1 MVRDEV
7 DVVAAMV
14 EHHLAQGVDL
24 LVVTDNASVD
34 GTTEVLEAYAA
45 TGRVELHHDPEHRK
59 QQRDVVT
66 RMARRARTV
75 HRADWVLNL
84 DADEF
89 VLARD
94 EALTVRGAL
103 ESTPLHLNAFTVDVV
118 NLIGPGAEAGAG
130 FTRLQWRD
138 HRPDD
143 LLAERELHAHPTP
156 NAVHR
161 GEVDVVVQQGNHVT
175 SMVSNGQPDAAV
187 ALEVLHLPWRSWS
200 QFERKVVNAGRGYEA
215 SPDLRPSPRHHGMR
229 DYRLWQE
236 GRLRATYDAR
246 CPTADE
252 IEAWS
257 EQGWVHLDTRLRD
270 SLTALQE
277 RALRPELLADC
288 LAGG

>member
-14 EHHLAQGVDL
+14 EHHLDQGVDL

-34 GTTEVLEAYAA
+34 GTTEVLEEYAA
-45 TGRVELHHDPEHRK
+45 TGRVELHHDPVHRK

-66 RMARRARTV
+66 RMARRARTE

-94 EALTVRGAL
+94 PELTVRAAL
-103 ESTPLHLNAFTVDVV
+103 EATPLHLNAFTVDVV
-118 NLIGPGAEAGAG
+118 NMIGPGADSGAG
-130 FTRLQWRD
+130 LHRLTWRD
-138 HRPDD
+138 RRPDH
-143 LLAERELHAHPTP
+143 LLLERELHAHPTP

-161 GEVDVVVQQGNHVT
+161 GESDVVVQQGNHFT
-175 SMVSNGQPDAAV
+175 SMVSNGQPDEAV
-187 ALEVLHLPWRSWS
+187 ALEVLHLPWRSWA

-229 DYRLWQE
+229 DYRLWKE
-236 GRLRATYDAR
+236 GRLRETYDAR
-246 CPTADE
+246 CPTDE
-252 IEAWS
+252 ELAEWAA
-257 EQGWVHLDTRLRD
+257 QGWVQRDTRLLD
-270 SLTALQE
+270 SLTELCD
-277 RALRPELLADC
+277 RALRPALLKAA
-288 LAGG
+288 LAG